1 MSDDR
6 IQLRNSTDVEEFRA
20 CVALQKEVW
29 GFADNELVPL
39 RIFSLAPKI
48 GGQVIC
54 AWDGATLVGFAF
66 SIPGIRNRQ
75 TYLHSHMLAVKADY
89 RNSGLGRKLKL
100 FQRED
105 AIAHGYELI
114 EWTFDP
120 LEIKNAY
127 FNLER
132 LGAIA
137 RRYNINQYG
146 ITSSPLQG
154 FLPTDRLVAEW
165 WLTSKRV
172 ESLLSRGEQP
182 AFNEEMRI
190 EIPAE
195 IYAWKAQA
203 ETRQK
208 AAEVQLRNREQFLKA
223 FSQGLA
229 CLRYGRD
236 ENGSGVFVLGRWD
249 ERLVVR
255 RAISGSRPAA
265 SAAIPHRPRF
275 FPAWRDSPS
284 SSVRSADDR
293 PLRCGPSS
301 PARLSPGR
309 DSIR

>member
-1 MSDDR
+1 MSAA
-6 IQLRNSTDVEEFRA
+6 IEVRNATDVEELRA
-20 CVALQKEVW
+20 FVALQKEVW

-48 GGQVIC
+48 GGQSIG
-54 AWDGATLVGFAF
+54 AWEGKTLVGFAF
-66 SIPGIRNRQ
+66 SIPGTRNGH
-75 TYLHSHMLAVKADY
+75 TYLHSHMLAVKAEY
-89 RNSGLGRKLKL
+89 RNSGLGRRLKL

-105 AIAHGYELI
+105 AIARGYELI

-120 LEIKNAY
+120 LEIKNSY
-127 FNLER
+127 LNLER

-165 WLTSKRV
+165 WLKSKRV
-172 ESLLSRGEQP
+172 EALLGNQEQP
-182 AFNEEMRI
+182 GFREEMRI

-195 IYAWKAQA
+195 VYAWKANP
-203 ETRQK
+203 ETREK

-236 ENGSGVFVLGRWD
+236 ENGGGVFVLGRWD
-249 ERLVVR
+249 EHW
-255 RAISGSRPAA
+255 SYA
-265 SAAIPHRPRF
+265 S
-275 FPAWRDSPS
+275 S
-284 SSVRSADDR
+284 
-293 PLRCGPSS
+293 
-301 PARLSPGR
+301 
-309 DSIR
+309 